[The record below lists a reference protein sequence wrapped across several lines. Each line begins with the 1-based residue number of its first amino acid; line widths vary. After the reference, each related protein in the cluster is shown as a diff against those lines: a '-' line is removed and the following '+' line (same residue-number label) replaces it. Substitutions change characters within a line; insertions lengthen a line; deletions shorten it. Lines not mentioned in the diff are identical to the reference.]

1 MPSGVYERTPAMRKS
16 ISAARRKSKALKANG
31 SEDEKDLDNAIS
43 LALTAT
49 RRKSLADAKANGSEE
64 ATSRRRAVADLA
76 AYTAARLAEA
86 VERNDFSLARAWM
99 DLSES
104 ISKSE

>member
-1 MPSGVYERTPAMRKS
+1 MPSGVYERTAEHRASMRR
-16 ISAARRKSKALKANG
+16 ARV
-31 SEDEKDLDNAIS
+31 E
-43 LALTAT
+43 LA
-49 RRKSLADAKANGSEE
+49 AKANGSEE

-86 VERNDFSLARAWM
+86 VERNDFSLARAWV

-104 ISKSE
+104 LSKSE